1 MISFEQFWELHAP
14 MAQYQPMRKFC
25 EKIWNDLPPAK
36 QEIIFANIRR
46 KKEKHQFVDYNPYY
60 AIQKNGNP
68 PRQLT
73 LTMSQYY
80 ERYNT
85 TAETDGWHQ
94 ANPTG
99 NQVIYIKTN

>member
-1 MISFEQFWELHAP
+1 
-14 MAQYQPMRKFC
+14 
-25 EKIWNDLPPAK
+25 
-36 QEIIFANIRR
+36 
-46 KKEKHQFVDYNPYY
+46 VDYNPYY

-99 NQVIYIKTN
+99 NQVIYIKNN